1 MAMMQAAHRRAL
13 SGYPGGGGSWDMGMG
28 SAQADKAKQVEV
40 QRAQVDEVFK
50 SMESG
55 GGLDLSDPG
64 ELLRRVC

>member
-1 MAMMQAAHRRAL
+1 MMQAAHRRAY
-13 SGYPGGGGSWDMGMG
+13 SGHAGGSSWDMGMG

-55 GGLDLSDPG
+55 GGLDLCDPG
-64 ELLRRVC
+64 E